1 MAEVRVGV
9 DTGGTFTD
17 FLAFSDDGSLRAS
30 KTPSTPAD
38 DTEAFLT
45 GLSNLREAGVE
56 PGDVTSLNYGTTVAL
71 NAVLQKRWP
80 PLGLIVTEG
89 YRELIEIAR
98 QTVPGDWGAIYS
110 WIKPPRVVPL
120 ENVQEARER
129 ITHKGEVVEGLNE
142 DDIRAAATFY
152 KEKEIGAVAIC
163 LMHSYR
169 NAIHEQR
176 ARDVFR
182 EVHPDCFL
190 TISSDVL
197 PEFREYER
205 AMTTCLN
212 AALMPLVSDYL
223 DHLEV
228 RLKAANYEAPLLL
241 MRSSGGLASAN
252 QVIEQP
258 ATIAYS
264 GPSAGVLGMA
274 WLARQIGEDK
284 VLTYDM
290 GGTSTDVALVEN
302 GEPLLTTEGFLDI
315 YPMGTPSIDL
325 VSIGAGGGSIA
336 MLGTGDRLR
345 VGPES
350 AGADPGPV
358 CYGKGGAAPTVTD
371 ANLVLG
377 RIPGFL
383 LGGQMPLD
391 VEAAREVMAITGAK
405 LGLEV
410 REFAHGILQ
419 LAAASMAG
427 AVRQVSVARGRD
439 PREYSL
445 FAYGGAGPLHA
456 ADLADLL
463 GITKI
468 VIPPNPGLGSCLGL
482 LAADIHSAAVQTIA
496 ARADVVESD
505 QLVATFAEL
514 EERVTT
520 NVVSQGIDES
530 AVITERF
537 ADLCYVGQATELTV
551 AVPDGA
557 VDATSLASALD
568 VFHAEHNRVYGYDYA
583 GEQSVEIVNLRVR
596 GTGPLRPIELT
607 RPEAATGAVTD
618 AVTGERDVYFG
629 PNDGEQATTLYDR
642 DLLAPGH
649 EFTGPAIVTEY
660 DSTILVPPDSTALV
674 DELGNLIITRSAH

>member
-1 MAEVRVGV
+1 MADVRVGV

-17 FLAFSDDGSLRAS
+17 FLAFSDDGTLRAS

-38 DTEAFLT
+38 DTVAFLT
-45 GLSNLREAGVE
+45 GLSNLRDAGVE

-71 NAVLQKRWP
+71 NAVLQKKWP

-129 ITHKGEVVEGLNE
+129 INHKGAVIETLNE

-169 NAIHEQR
+169 NAMHEQR

-223 DHLEV
+223 DQLEK
-228 RLKAANYEAPLLL
+228 RLKAADYKAPLLL
-241 MRSSGGLASAN
+241 MRSSGGLASAK

-274 WLARQIGEDK
+274 WLAKQIGEDK

-358 CYGKGGAAPTVTD
+358 CYGNGGTAPTVTD

-383 LGGQMPLD
+383 LGGEMPLD
-391 VEAAREVMAITGAK
+391 VEAAREVIALTGAK

-427 AVRQVSVARGRD
+427 AVRRVSVARGRD
-439 PREYSL
+439 PREYAL

-482 LAADIHSAAVQTIA
+482 LAADIHAAAVQTIA
-496 ARADVVESD
+496 ARSDAVESD
-505 QLVATFAEL
+505 QLTATFDEL
-514 EERVTT
+514 EERVVA
-520 NVVSQGIDES
+520 NVVSQGIEKD
-530 AVITERF
+530 AVVIERF

-551 AVPDGA
+551 AVPAGV
-557 VDATSLASALD
+557 VDAASMDSALE
-568 VFHAEHNRVYGYDYA
+568 VFHVEHNRVYGYDYA

-596 GTGPLRPIELT
+596 GTGPLRSIELT
-607 RPEAATGAVTD
+607 RPEPATGPVTD
-618 AVTGERDVYFG
+618 AVTGTRDVYFG
-629 PNDGEQATTLYDR
+629 PTDGDQATSLYDR
-642 DLLAPGH
+642 ALLAPGH
-649 EFTGPAIVTEY
+649 EFAGPAIVTEY
-660 DSTILVPPDSTALV
+660 DSTILVPPHSTASV
-674 DELGNLIITRSAH
+674 DELGNLIITRSTH

>member
-383 LGGQMPLD
+383 LGG
-391 VEAAREVMAITGAK
+391 
-405 LGLEV
+405 
-410 REFAHGILQ
+410 H
-419 LAAASMAG
+419 SMWKQPEKSWPSPAPSS
-427 AVRQVSVARGRD
+427 AWKFESSPTESCSSQRRAWPVQSGRS
-439 PREYSL
+439 RW
-445 FAYGGAGPLHA
+445 H
-456 ADLADLL
+456 
-463 GITKI
+463 
-468 VIPPNPGLGSCLGL
+468 
-482 LAADIHSAAVQTIA
+482 
-496 ARADVVESD
+496 
-505 QLVATFAEL
+505 
-514 EERVTT
+514 
-520 NVVSQGIDES
+520 
-530 AVITERF
+530 
-537 ADLCYVGQATELTV
+537 
-551 AVPDGA
+551 
-557 VDATSLASALD
+557 
-568 VFHAEHNRVYGYDYA
+568 
-583 GEQSVEIVNLRVR
+583 
-596 GTGPLRPIELT
+596 
-607 RPEAATGAVTD
+607 EAATPVSIRCSRMA
-618 AVTGERDVYFG
+618 
-629 PNDGEQATTLYDR
+629 EQVHCTQRTSPTCWASPRSSSHQTRALDHALDSSLQT
-642 DLLAPGH
+642 
-649 EFTGPAIVTEY
+649 FTAQRSKQSRLVLMSWNPISLSPPSLSSKNGSPRMWSARA
-660 DSTILVPPDSTALV
+660 STS
-674 DELGNLIITRSAH
+674 RQ

>member
-1 MAEVRVGV
+1 MADVRIGI

-17 FLAFSDDGSLRAS
+17 LLAFSDDGSLHAC

-45 GLSNLREAGVE
+45 GLAALREDGIE
-56 PGDVTSLNYGTTVAL
+56 PSDVTSLNYGTTVAL
-71 NAVLQKRWP
+71 NAVLQKKWP
-80 PLGLIVTEG
+80 PLGLIVTQG

-120 ENVQEARER
+120 ENVQQVRER
-129 ITHKGEVVEGLNE
+129 IDHKGQVQDALNE
-142 DDIRAAATFY
+142 DDVRAAATFY
-152 KEKEIGAVAIC
+152 KEKGIGAVAIC
-163 LMHSYR
+163 LMNSYR
-169 NAIHEQR
+169 DGVHEAQ

-182 EVHPDCFL
+182 EIHPDCFL
-190 TISSDVL
+190 TISSEVL

-223 DHLEV
+223 KNLSERLEG
-228 RLKAANYEAPLLL
+228 ANYTAPLLL
-241 MRSSGGLASAN
+241 MRSSGGLSQAD
-252 QVIEQP
+252 QVVEQP

-274 WLARQIGEDK
+274 WLARKIGEDK

-302 GEPLLTTEGFLDI
+302 GEPLLTTEGKLDI

-358 CYGKGGAAPTVTD
+358 CYGRGGTEPTVTD

-383 LGGQMPLD
+383 LGGAMPLD
-391 VEAAREVMAITGAK
+391 LEAAREVLGITGAK
-405 LGLEV
+405 LGLEIE
-410 REFAHGILQ
+410 EFAHGILQ
-419 LAAASMAG
+419 LAAANMAG

-439 PREYSL
+439 PREYAL

-463 GITKI
+463 GVTKI

-496 ARADVVESD
+496 ARADDVPVTTLGS
-505 QLVATFAEL
+505 TFADL
-514 EERVTT
+514 KAH
-520 NVVSQGIDES
+520 VVADVKSQGIAASD
-530 AVITERF
+530 VITERF

-551 AVPDGA
+551 AVPDGKLSKKA
-557 VDATSLASALD
+557 MAAAFD
-568 VFHAEHNRVYGYDYA
+568 VFHAEHERVYGYHYA
-583 GEQSVEIVNLRVR
+583 DEQPVEIVNLRIR
-596 GTGPLRPIELT
+596 GTGPLRHIELT
-607 RPEAATGAVTD
+607 PREPATGPASD
-618 AVTGERDVYFG
+618 AITGEREVYFG
-629 PNDGEQATTLYDR
+629 PSDGHQNTSIYDR
-642 DLLAPGH
+642 HQLGAGH
-649 EFTGPAIVTEY
+649 EFSGPAIVTEY
-660 DSTILVPPDSTALV
+660 DSTILVPPGSTATV
-674 DELGNLIITRSAH
+674 DELGNLIIDRSAH